1 MTGSIRI
8 RYPKLR
14 NIDARPVF
22 HEGRSLLLLRDPLQL
37 SERVLLVPPVLVSI
51 LALCDGTREDARHL
65 SIAHSLVSDHSVDM
79 GTISQLLAALDEALL
94 LENERFAEAY
104 QGTLTEYRQAEMR
117 PPALAGT
124 SYPAEADQLRRL
136 LHGYVEAVG
145 GSSAASSNAA
155 GLVSPHID
163 YARGGP
169 VYAGVWKRVEE
180 TVRNADLAVILGT
193 NHYGGK
199 RPLTLTRQNYASPL
213 GVLPTARGVVDE
225 IAAALGEEVFDGELS
240 HRGEHSIELASVWLQ
255 YTREERPVEV
265 VPILCG
271 SFGSF
276 VRGEADIESDPVLN
290 GLIEAV
296 NREAG
301 GRRVVIVAAGD
312 LSHVGPAFGG
322 APVDALA
329 HAKLK
334 EADDELIDR
343 MCAGDARGFFRA
355 IERVKDRNNV
365 CGISPIYLA
374 MRMLGKVTGEQV
386 GYDRCPADGEG
397 TSFVSVCGVVFE

>member
-1 MTGSIRI
+1 MTSSTRI

-37 SERVLLVPPVLVSI
+37 SERVLLVPPMLVSI

-65 SIAHSLVSDHSVDM
+65 SLAHALTSGHSIDM
-79 GTISQLLAALDEALL
+79 VTISQLLSALDEALL

-104 QGTLTEYRQAEMR
+104 QGTLAEYRQAEMR
-117 PPALAGT
+117 PPALAGS

-136 LHGYVEAVG
+136 FHDFVETV
-145 GSSAASSNAA
+145 SASSDASFDGA

-163 YARGGP
+163 YSRGGP
-169 VYAGVWKRVEE
+169 VYAGVWKRAEE
-180 TVRNADLAVILGT
+180 AVRAADLIVILGT

-199 RPLTLTRQNYASPL
+199 RQLTLTRQNYATPL
-213 GVLPTARGVVDE
+213 GVLPTARDVVNE
-225 IAAALGEEVFDGELS
+225 VAAALGEDVFEGELN
-240 HRGEHSIELASVWLQ
+240 HRGEHSIELAAAWLQ
-255 YTREERPVEV
+255 YIREERPVEV

-271 SFGSF
+271 SFGTF

-290 GLIEAV
+290 GLVETV
-296 NREAG
+296 NRVTA

-312 LSHVGPAFGG
+312 LSHIGPAFGG
-322 APVDALA
+322 APVDAAA

-343 MCAGDARGFFRA
+343 MCAGDSRGFFEA
-355 IERVKDRNNV
+355 IERVADKNNV

-374 MRMLGKVTGEQV
+374 MRMLGKIKGQVT
-386 GYDRCPADGEG
+386 GYDRCPADGNG